1 MVVDFNGNLSV
12 GFKYFNGFGR
22 YLANSGFEFVGV
34 MDGERLLL
42 LIWVDLFIYLFLFL
56 FASISGV

>member
-12 GFKYFNGFGR
+12 GFKYFDGFGR
-22 YLANSGFEFVGV
+22 YLANIGFEFVAV
-34 MDGERLLL
+34 MDGERSLS

-56 FASISGV
+56 FSSISGV